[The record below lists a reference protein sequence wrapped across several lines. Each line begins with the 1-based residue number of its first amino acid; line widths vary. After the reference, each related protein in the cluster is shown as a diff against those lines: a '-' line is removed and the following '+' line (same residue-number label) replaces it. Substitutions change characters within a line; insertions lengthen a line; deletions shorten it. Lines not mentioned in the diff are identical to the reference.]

1 VKGKSAGRKSLV
13 AEWLASCMA
22 QAFGLPVAPF
32 RIAEVDERLLSL
44 GTTEF
49 DDLGEGYVFASRKAE
64 NVLEVSWSNLG
75 RINEILKRDVLV
87 FDWWVRNADRTL
99 THWGG
104 NPNLLWDTRSKDLLV
119 IDHNQAFDSDF
130 DAS

>member
-1 VKGKSAGRKSLV
+1 
-13 AEWLASCMA
+13 MA

-49 DDLGEGYVFASRKAE
+49 DDLGAGYVFASRKAE